1 MKTKNKRQSSKIL
14 EAATDYSKA
23 PLIVAPNTTIN
34 SIRTTNGPATNYYP
48 ENEDTME
55 ESDLEELEIN
65 LSPSPKVKESV

>member
-1 MKTKNKRQSSKIL
+1 MKTKNKRPSSKIL

-23 PLIVAPNTTIN
+23 PLIVAPNTIN